1 MEKRYQECSSLEKLW
16 RRRHYLKIPF
26 RWLKWRLFSK
36 DKQLNSKT
44 TWRLLIGMA
53 QSDMKWYYTE
63 DEVQEKIKKYN
74 NGKNTLHS

>member
-1 MEKRYQECSSLEKLW
+1 MEKRYQECNSLVKLW

-26 RWLKWRLFSK
+26 RWLHWKFFSM
-36 DKQLNSKT
+36 DKELNGKT

-63 DEVQEKIKKYN
+63 EEFEEMFKKYRDE
-74 NGKNTLHS
+74 